1 MTTSG
6 QIGTFDPITLDTLT
20 VTGINQIQPLTAA
33 NITALNHPYN
43 SLDIASLDTYQGEMV
58 VAEMTIPDSDAMI
71 TGMSAA
77 GFREEVKKKL
87 IYLLAEQLMK
97 NKLIEFTS
105 QQFAHSNDT
114 KFRARIYAVPDQ
126 QIRMIRKN
134 MP

>member
-6 QIGTFDPITLDTLT
+6 QIGTFDPSTLDTLT
-20 VTGINQIQPLTAA
+20 ITGMNQIQPLTASSYPWT
-33 NITALNHPYN
+33 ITGL
-43 SLDIASLDTYQGEMV
+43 SVDSESYQGQMV
-58 VAEMTIPDSDAMI
+58 VAEITIPDTDAVI

-77 GFREEVKKKL
+77 GFREEIKKRL
-87 IYLLAEQLMK
+87 IHHLAENLMK

-105 QQFAHSNDT
+105 QQFAHSNET
-114 KFRARIYAVPDQ
+114 KFRARIYAVPDG

>member
-1 MTTSG
+1 MTTG
-6 QIGTFDPITLDTLT
+6 QIDTFDGSLTIT
-20 VTGINQIQPLTAA
+20 GMNHIQPLTTAK
-33 NITALNHPYN
+33 ITALNHPYN

-77 GFREEVKKKL
+77 GFREDVKKKL

-114 KFRARIYAVPDQ
+114 KFRARIFAVPDQ

-134 MP
+134 TP

>member
-6 QIGTFDPITLDTLT
+6 QIGTFDPSTLDTLT
-20 VTGINQIQPLTAA
+20 ITGMNQIQPLTASSYPWT
-33 NITALNHPYN
+33 ITGL
-43 SLDIASLDTYQGEMV
+43 SVDTETYQGQMV
-58 VAEMTIPDSDAMI
+58 VAEITVTDTDAVI

-77 GFREEVKKKL
+77 GFREEMKRRL
-87 IYLLAEQLMK
+87 IHQLAENLMK

-105 QQFAHSNDT
+105 QQFAHSNET
-114 KFRARIYAVPDQ
+114 KFRARIYAVPDG

>member
-6 QIGTFDPITLDTLT
+6 QIDTFDPTTLGSLT
-20 VTGINQIQPLTAA
+20 VTGINQISPLTVYPFQG
-33 NITALNHPYN
+33 L
-43 SLDIASLDTYQGEMV
+43 SVDTEAYQGQMV
-58 VAEMTIPDSDAMI
+58 VAEITVTDTDAMI

-77 GFREEVKKKL
+77 GFREEMKRRL
-87 IYLLAEQLMK
+87 IHQLAENLMK

-105 QQFAHSNDT
+105 QQFAHSNET
-114 KFRARIYAVPDQ
+114 KFRARIYAVPDG

>member
-1 MTTSG
+1 MTTSNT
-6 QIGTFDPITLDTLT
+6 IDSFTPVTLDTLT
-20 VTGINQIQPLTAA
+20 ITGANQIQPLTSA
-33 NITALNHPYN
+33 NIQPSTTYPFQGFPV
-43 SLDIASLDTYQGEMV
+43 DIDTYQGEMV

-114 KFRARIYAVPDQ
+114 KFRARIFAVPDQ
-126 QIRMIRKN
+126 RIRMIRKN

>member
-6 QIGTFDPITLDTLT
+6 QIGTFDPSTLGTI
-20 VTGINQIQPLTAA
+20 TGINQIQPLTASSYPWT
-33 NITALNHPYN
+33 ITGL
-43 SLDIASLDTYQGEMV
+43 SVDTETYQGQMV
-58 VAEMTIPDSDAMI
+58 VAEITVTDTDAMI

-77 GFREEVKKKL
+77 GFREEMKRRL
-87 IYLLAEQLMK
+87 IHQLAENLMK

-105 QQFAHSNDT
+105 QQFAHSNET
-114 KFRARIYAVPDQ
+114 KFRARIYAVPDG

>member
-6 QIGTFDPITLDTLT
+6 QIGTFNPSILDTLT
-20 VTGINQIQPLTAA
+20 ITGTNQIQPLTASSYPWT
-33 NITALNHPYN
+33 ITGL
-43 SLDIASLDTYQGEMV
+43 SVDTETYQGQMV
-58 VAEMTIPDSDAMI
+58 VAEITVTDTDAII

-77 GFREEVKKKL
+77 GFREEMKRRL
-87 IYLLAEQLMK
+87 IHQLAENLMK

-105 QQFAHSNDT
+105 QQFAHSNET
-114 KFRARIYAVPDQ
+114 KFRARIYAVPDG

>member
-6 QIGTFDPITLDTLT
+6 QIDTFDPTTLGSLT
-20 VTGINQIQPLTAA
+20 ATGLNQISPLTAYPFQGLSVD
-33 NITALNHPYN
+33 TE
-43 SLDIASLDTYQGEMV
+43 TYQGQMV
-58 VAEMTIPDSDAMI
+58 VAEITITDTDAMI

-77 GFREEVKKKL
+77 GFREEMKRRL
-87 IYLLAEQLMK
+87 IHHLAEELMK

-105 QQFAHSNDT
+105 QQFAHSNET
-114 KFRARIYAVPDQ
+114 TFRARIYAVPDN

>member
-6 QIGTFDPITLDTLT
+6 QIGTFDPSTLDTLT
-20 VTGINQIQPLTAA
+20 ITGMNQIQSLTASSYPWT
-33 NITALNHPYN
+33 ITGL
-43 SLDIASLDTYQGEMV
+43 SVDTETYQGQMV
-58 VAEMTIPDSDAMI
+58 VAEITVTDTDAMI

-77 GFREEVKKKL
+77 GFREEMKRRL
-87 IYLLAEQLMK
+87 IHQLAENLMK

-105 QQFAHSNDT
+105 QQFAHSNET
-114 KFRARIYAVPDQ
+114 KFRARIYAVPDG

>member
-6 QIGTFDPITLDTLT
+6 QIDTFDPSTLGTLT
-20 VTGINQIQPLTAA
+20 VAGINQIQPLTASSYPWT
-33 NITALNHPYN
+33 ITGL
-43 SLDIASLDTYQGEMV
+43 SVDTETYQGQMV
-58 VAEMTIPDSDAMI
+58 VAEITVTDTDAII

-77 GFREEVKKKL
+77 GFREEMKRRL
-87 IYLLAEQLMK
+87 IHQLAENLMK

-105 QQFAHSNDT
+105 QQFAHSNET
-114 KFRARIYAVPDQ
+114 KFRARIYAVPDG

>member
-6 QIGTFDPITLDTLT
+6 QIGTFDPSTLDTLT
-20 VTGINQIQPLTAA
+20 ITGMNQIQPLTASSYPWT
-33 NITALNHPYN
+33 ITGLSVDAE
-43 SLDIASLDTYQGEMV
+43 TYQGQMV
-58 VAEMTIPDSDAMI
+58 VAEITVTDTDAMI

-77 GFREEVKKKL
+77 GFREEMKRRL
-87 IYLLAEQLMK
+87 IHHLAENLMK

-105 QQFAHSNDT
+105 QQFAHSNET
-114 KFRARIYAVPDQ
+114 KFRARIYAVPDG

>member
-1 MTTSG
+1 MANSNTIRSIIPVTSNN
-6 QIGTFDPITLDTLT
+6 LDTLT
-20 VTGINQIQPLTAA
+20 ITGANQIQPLT
-33 NITALNHPYN
+33 TYPFQVLTPV
-43 SLDIASLDTYQGEMV
+43 DIDTYQGEMV
-58 VAEMTIPDSDAMI
+58 VAEITIPDSDAMI

-87 IYLLAEQLMK
+87 LYLLAEQLMK

-114 KFRARIYAVPDQ
+114 KFRARIFAVPDQ
-126 QIRMIRKN
+126 RIRMIRKN

>member
-6 QIGTFDPITLDTLT
+6 QIGTFDPSILDTLT
-20 VTGINQIQPLTAA
+20 ITGTNQIQPLTASSYPWT
-33 NITALNHPYN
+33 ITGL
-43 SLDIASLDTYQGEMV
+43 SVDTETYQGQMV
-58 VAEMTIPDSDAMI
+58 VAEITVTDTDAVI

-77 GFREEVKKKL
+77 GFREEMKRRL
-87 IYLLAEQLMK
+87 IHQLAENLMK

-105 QQFAHSNDT
+105 QQFAHSNET
-114 KFRARIYAVPDQ
+114 KFRARIYAVPDG

>member
-6 QIGTFDPITLDTLT
+6 QIGTFDPSILDTLT
-20 VTGINQIQPLTAA
+20 ITGTNQIQPLTASSYPWT
-33 NITALNHPYN
+33 ITGL
-43 SLDIASLDTYQGEMV
+43 SVDTETYQGQMV
-58 VAEMTIPDSDAMI
+58 VAEITVTDTDAMI

-77 GFREEVKKKL
+77 GFREEMKRRL
-87 IYLLAEQLMK
+87 IHQLAENLMK

-105 QQFAHSNDT
+105 QQFAHSNET
-114 KFRARIYAVPDQ
+114 KFRARIYAVPDG

>member
-1 MTTSG
+1 MTTSNT
-6 QIGTFDPITLDTLT
+6 IDTFDGALT
-20 VTGINQIQPLTAA
+20 VTGINQIPPLTTYPFQVLTPVDM
-33 NITALNHPYN
+33 N
-43 SLDIASLDTYQGEMV
+43 TYQGEMV
-58 VAEMTIPDSDAMI
+58 VAEITIPDSDAMI

-77 GFREEVKKKL
+77 GFREDVKKKL

-114 KFRARIYAVPDQ
+114 KFRARIFAVPDQ
-126 QIRMIRKN
+126 RIRMIRKN

>member
-6 QIGTFDPITLDTLT
+6 QIGTFDPSTLDTLT
-20 VTGINQIQPLTAA
+20 ITGMNQIQPLTASSYPWT
-33 NITALNHPYN
+33 ITGL
-43 SLDIASLDTYQGEMV
+43 SVDTETYQGQMV
-58 VAEMTIPDSDAMI
+58 VAEITITDTDAMI

-77 GFREEVKKKL
+77 GFREEMKRRL
-87 IYLLAEQLMK
+87 IHQLAENLMK

-105 QQFAHSNDT
+105 QQFAHSNET
-114 KFRARIYAVPDQ
+114 KFRARIYAVPDG

>member
-6 QIGTFDPITLDTLT
+6 QIGTFDPSTLDTLT
-20 VTGINQIQPLTAA
+20 ITGMNQIQPLTASSYPW
-33 NITALNHPYN
+33 TVTGLNVYDTN
-43 SLDIASLDTYQGEMV
+43 TYQGEMV
-58 VAEMTIPDSDAMI
+58 VAEITITDTDAMI

-77 GFREEVKKKL
+77 GFREEMKRRL
-87 IYLLAEQLMK
+87 IHHLAENLMK

-105 QQFAHSNDT
+105 QQFAHSNET
-114 KFRARIYAVPDQ
+114 KFRARIYAVPDG

>member
-1 MTTSG
+1 MGKHTSG
-6 QIGTFDPITLDTLT
+6 LYDPTTFDPTALGGIT
-20 VTGINQIQPLTAA
+20 VTGLNQISPLTTYPFQGFPPDDS
-33 NITALNHPYN
+33 I
-43 SLDIASLDTYQGEMV
+43 DTYQGEMV

-87 IYLLAEQLMK
+87 LYLLAEQLMK
-97 NKLIEFTS
+97 NKLVEFTS
-105 QQFAHSNDT
+105 QQFAHSNET

-126 QIRMIRKN
+126 KIRMIRKN

>member
-6 QIGTFDPITLDTLT
+6 QIGTFDPSILDTLT
-20 VTGINQIQPLTAA
+20 ITGMNQIQPLTASSYPWT
-33 NITALNHPYN
+33 ITGL
-43 SLDIASLDTYQGEMV
+43 SVDTETYQGQMV
-58 VAEMTIPDSDAMI
+58 VAEITVTDTDAMI

-77 GFREEVKKKL
+77 GFREEMKRRL
-87 IYLLAEQLMK
+87 IHQLAENLMK

-105 QQFAHSNDT
+105 QQFAHSNET
-114 KFRARIYAVPDQ
+114 KFRARIYAVPDG

>member
-6 QIGTFDPITLDTLT
+6 QIGTFDPSTLDTLT
-20 VTGINQIQPLTAA
+20 ITGMNQIQPLTASSYPWT
-33 NITALNHPYN
+33 ITGL
-43 SLDIASLDTYQGEMV
+43 SVDTETYQGQMV
-58 VAEMTIPDSDAMI
+58 VAEITISDTDAVI

-77 GFREEVKKKL
+77 GFREEMKRRL
-87 IYLLAEQLMK
+87 IHQLAENLMK

-105 QQFAHSNDT
+105 QQFAHSNET
-114 KFRARIYAVPDQ
+114 KFRARIYAVPDG

>member
-6 QIGTFDPITLDTLT
+6 QIDTFDPTTLGSLT
-20 VTGINQIQPLTAA
+20 VTGINQIPPLTVYPFQGLSVD
-33 NITALNHPYN
+33 TE
-43 SLDIASLDTYQGEMV
+43 TYQGQMV
-58 VAEMTIPDSDAMI
+58 VAEITVTDTDAMI

-77 GFREEVKKKL
+77 GFREEMKRRL
-87 IYLLAEQLMK
+87 IHQLAENLMK

-105 QQFAHSNDT
+105 QQFAHSNET
-114 KFRARIYAVPDQ
+114 KFRARIYAVPDG

>member
-6 QIGTFDPITLDTLT
+6 QIGTFDPSILDTLT
-20 VTGINQIQPLTAA
+20 ITGTNQIQPLTASSYPWT
-33 NITALNHPYN
+33 ITGL
-43 SLDIASLDTYQGEMV
+43 SVDTETYQGQMV
-58 VAEMTIPDSDAMI
+58 VAEITVTDTDAII

-77 GFREEVKKKL
+77 GFREEMKRRL
-87 IYLLAEQLMK
+87 IHQLAENLMK

-105 QQFAHSNDT
+105 QQFAHSNET
-114 KFRARIYAVPDQ
+114 KFRARIYAVPDG

>member
-1 MTTSG
+1 MTTSNT
-6 QIGTFDPITLDTLT
+6 IDTFDGALT
-20 VTGINQIQPLTAA
+20 VTGINQIPPLT
-33 NITALNHPYN
+33 TYPFQVLTPV
-43 SLDIASLDTYQGEMV
+43 DMDTYQGEMV

-87 IYLLAEQLMK
+87 LYLLAEQLMK

-105 QQFAHSNDT
+105 QQFAHSNET
-114 KFRARIYAVPDQ
+114 KFRARIYAVPDK

-134 MP
+134 TP